1 MEVVWAALGTALIIA
16 LSEVMEAL
24 DNNLVMEIALEEWAV
39 IGETRV

>member
-16 LSEVMEAL
+16 LSEAMEAL